1 MRFTVEH
8 VVYCAFFYAMLLIF
22 QMNLPQTLLPTTGK
36 KLKKG
41 QRRMLEQS
49 KPIYLKSQDVT

>member
-1 MRFTVEH
+1 
-8 VVYCAFFYAMLLIF
+8 
-22 QMNLPQTLLPTTGK
+22 MNLPQTLLPTTGK